1 MDVIGLYEYGIKNA
15 VASSGTAFTQEQ
27 LRKILNYTNKVYIVF
42 DGDEAGMKASW
53 RTVENSMMLLRED
66 TRINFIFLDEG
77 DDPDSYIKSNG
88 KDAFLNLAKN
98 STSLSDYF
106 FDTVKSYDD
115 LSSIEG
121 RTAAAKYALPL
132 IKSVTNE
139 TIKQAY
145 IKEMSKICDLD
156 FSKLIDTN
164 QNKPSGSFNKEKKS
178 AVKYTSNS
186 ILIKSVV
193 GIFTSLIQHPKLA
206 ELTMFNNIK
215 KDSRFSFI
223 LEVKNLYIENPS
235 SAASVILEKINDEKI
250 RNLFGEASVSSIQLS
265 AEDAK
270 LMVQDCLNVILR
282 TGLDNQ
288 EREEALKEKYSMEAL
303 SLDEKRELQQI
314 LLKKDK
320 MSVEEAS
327 LLKNLSS
334 K

>member
-1 MDVIGLYEYGIKNA
+1 
-15 VASSGTAFTQEQ
+15 
-27 LRKILNYTNKVYIVF
+27 
-42 DGDEAGMKASW
+42 
-53 RTVENSMMLLRED
+53 
-66 TRINFIFLDEG
+66 
-77 DDPDSYIKSNG
+77 
-88 KDAFLNLAKN
+88 LNLAKN

-206 ELTMFNNIK
+206 ELAMFNNIK

-265 AEDAK
+265 VEDAK

>member
-1 MDVIGLYEYGIKNA
+1 MYGLYEVRQHNKRPESIYVVEGYMDVIGLYEHGIKNA

-77 DDPDSYIKSNG
+77 EDPDSYIKTNG

-132 IKSVTNE
+132 IKSIANE

-164 QNKPSGSFNKEKKS
+164 QNKPNVIQNKGKKN
-178 AVKYTSNS
+178 AVKSNSNS
-186 ILIKSVV
+186 ILIKSVI

-206 ELTMFNNIK
+206 QLTF
-215 KDSRFSFI
+215 
-223 LEVKNLYIENPS
+223 LTV
-235 SAASVILEKINDEKI
+235 
-250 RNLFGEASVSSIQLS
+250 
-265 AEDAK
+265 
-270 LMVQDCLNVILR
+270 
-282 TGLDNQ
+282 
-288 EREEALKEKYSMEAL
+288 
-303 SLDEKRELQQI
+303 
-314 LLKKDK
+314 
-320 MSVEEAS
+320 
-327 LLKNLSS
+327 
-334 K
+334 